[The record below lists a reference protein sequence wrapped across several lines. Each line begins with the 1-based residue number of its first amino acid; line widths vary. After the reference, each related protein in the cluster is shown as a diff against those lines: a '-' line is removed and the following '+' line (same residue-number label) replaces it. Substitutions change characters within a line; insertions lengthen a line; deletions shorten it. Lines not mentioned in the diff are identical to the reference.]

1 MQSLVMQMVNDYDAF
16 NRLWENFKHK
26 DIRDVVISDI
36 FKSAAW
42 VKKELANLKKHR
54 GHTIESVSCIQLDQ
68 IEMDVNLK
76 LDRIKAFMCNN

>member
-16 NRLWENFKHK
+16 KRLWEKFKHK
-26 DIRDVVISDI
+26 DLRDTDIMDI

-54 GHTIESVSCIQLDQ
+54 GHTIEGLSYIQLDQ